1 MIQKIKANNNW
12 WMYGYNNPLH
22 SDKVKQAGFQT
33 IDISNVP
40 AEEFK
45 GGYAIQDDFI
55 TRELVD
61 YMKSTNWKDFYVAN
75 GVHPIQEE
83 YQEQFRR
90 WIYSSKLNN
99 IKFGNLNYSCITNG
113 TSEAFAMFMLRHNQR
128 RFKFF
133 QGDFMMHKV
142 ASNVADVDWEWID
155 DNGTIEY
162 GDALI
167 VSCPFSDTARFPHD
181 FDRWMDLA
189 NKCEVPVLLDMAYFG
204 TCLNIDIDTER
215 YPAIEEICF
224 SLGKTFPI
232 IGARAGIRYQKTLV
246 DDPVTFA
253 NQNGIVN
260 NFACKIGTHCMNN
273 WNPDYI
279 PHKYYDAYYDLC
291 SAHDLLL
298 TNSVLWALTD
308 DAKYKDINRG
318 NETTRLCVSN
328 FVKENYVNSQAK

>member
-1 MIQKIKANNNW
+1 MIETTNPNNNW
-12 WMYGYNNPLH
+12 WMYGYENPLH
-22 SDKVKQAGFQT
+22 SDEVKHNGFQT

-40 AEEFK
+40 AQEFK
-45 GGYAIQDDFI
+45 GGYAIQDDLV
-55 TRELVD
+55 TRELVN
-61 YMKSTNWKDFYVAN
+61 YMKQTNWNDFYVAD
-75 GVHPIQEE
+75 GVHPIQSE
-83 YQEQFRR
+83 YQKQFRD
-90 WIYSSKLNN
+90 WIYSSKLNK
-99 IKFGNLNYSCITNG
+99 IRFENLNYSCITNG
-113 TSEAFAMFMLRHNQR
+113 TSEAFTMFMLRHNQR

-232 IGARAGIRYQKTLV
+232 IGARAGIRFQKTLV

-260 NFACKIGTHCMNN
+260 NFACKVGTYCMNN

-291 SAHDLLL
+291 SAHDLLI
-298 TNSVLWALTD
+298 TNSVLWALSD
-308 DAKYKDINRG
+308 DAKYNDINRG

-328 FVKENYVNSQAK
+328 FVKENYVNSQGK